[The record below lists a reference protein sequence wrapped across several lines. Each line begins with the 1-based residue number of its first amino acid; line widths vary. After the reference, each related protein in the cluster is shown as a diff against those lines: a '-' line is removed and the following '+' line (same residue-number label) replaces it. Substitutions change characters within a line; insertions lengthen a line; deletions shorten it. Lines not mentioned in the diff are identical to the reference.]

1 VYPSYTTVTNEHKCK
16 AIMRARSSD
25 ILERL
30 NRKIADGI
38 ELNEAQEKLR
48 QELLE
53 LEKKY
58 PPADGENPASV
69 NVVRFK
75 RLLYRVISAQH
86 IPVNLNYRFNVISVP
101 LCKQFISHARGFH
114 RQQIW
119 KVI

>member
-1 VYPSYTTVTNEHKCK
+1 VHPSYTTVTNEHKCK
-16 AIMRARSSD
+16 AIMRAKSSD

-30 NRKIADGI
+30 NREVADGI
-38 ELNEAQEKLR
+38 ALSEAQERLR
-48 QELLE
+48 QELIE

-58 PPADGENPASV
+58 RPADGENPASV

-86 IPVNLNYRFNVISVP
+86 IPINLNYRFNVISVP
-101 LCKQFISHARGFH
+101 LCEQFISHARGFH

>member
-1 VYPSYTTVTNEHKCK
+1 
-16 AIMRARSSD
+16 MRAKSSD

-30 NRKIADGI
+30 NREVADGI
-38 ELNEAQEKLR
+38 ALNEAQERLR

-58 PPADGENPASV
+58 RPADGENPASV

-86 IPVNLNYRFNVISVP
+86 IPINLNYRFNVISVP